1 MKSTLSLP
9 IIHNN
14 KDLPIYPPTL
24 ESDGEFFIVRFKYQ
38 SLSLECQGDWRIYKR
53 KIKKSEYD
61 FNAVSK
67 EITDLVKWYYRGYYE
82 L

>member
-1 MKSTLSLP
+1 MKATLSLP

-24 ESDGEFFIVRFKYQ
+24 ESDGEFVTVTFKYQ
-38 SLSLECQGDWRIYKR
+38 SLSLECQGDWRTWEK
-53 KIKKSEYD
+53 KIKKTE
-61 FNAVSK
+61 FNLNSVTTD
-67 EITDLVKWYYRGYYE
+67 ITNLVKWYYN